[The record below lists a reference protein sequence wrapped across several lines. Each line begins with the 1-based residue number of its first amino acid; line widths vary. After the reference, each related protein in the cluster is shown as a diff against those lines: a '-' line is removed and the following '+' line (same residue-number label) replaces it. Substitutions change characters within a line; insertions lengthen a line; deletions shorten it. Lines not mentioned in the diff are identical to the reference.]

1 MKSLLTVLL
10 FLFAGI
16 HHCTAQDT
24 TIVLK
29 PDMYDKVVQAFNI
42 DEMEGWL
49 FKEGNDTA
57 WAKKDIEVNGWKRF
71 KPVELSAKQ
80 ADKTGRA
87 AGWFRIKIK
96 LDASLG
102 DTPLGIDLSTWAASD
117 IYINGELKT
126 SSGSTGQN
134 GKRYQEP
141 ASLHSHPKPVYL
153 YPGNEYLIA
162 MYVVDYLAPLP
173 PRRLKYEDKFD
184 THLINITGP
193 KYYSTVIKTIV
204 KWNSYTTLWFLVSA
218 ILSLLFWLL
227 AYQNPYEKNL
237 RLIAACTSFFALNM
251 LCISVRQF
259 GNNISYTKATVFKYL
274 ADLFF
279 ILYTLLMPL
288 ILAKI
293 FKRKITRFLKI
304 FLVAYFVISIAGLFL
319 AGDVW
324 GIAPLFG
331 LVTVC
336 IYYIISSWKTIK
348 GPPRVIAAGLILS
361 LLWALLFV
369 LLLVKYQSLIFLYAH
384 LFITGMYLSFP
395 LSLLVYV
402 AMRFKEI
409 MNEVRQNA
417 EQVVR
422 LSEEKKEQALKQQQ
436 LLEEEVARQTVE
448 LRTSLENLKSTQS
461 QLIQSEKMASLG
473 ELTAGIAHEIQ
484 NPLNFVNNFSEVN
497 KELLGEM
504 KDEMDKGNID
514 DAKAIACDVIANE
527 EKINHH
533 GKRADAI
540 VKGMLQ
546 HSRSSNGVKEPTDIN
561 ALADEYLRLAYYGL
575 RAKDKSFN
583 AIMKTDFDETIG
595 NIHIIPQD
603 IGRVIL
609 NLITNAFYVVNEKVK
624 QDIAGYEPTVEV
636 STKKMKDKVEVKVK
650 DNGNGIPQKILD
662 KIFQPFFTTKPT
674 GQGTGLGLSLS
685 YDIVKAHGGE
695 LTVKTE
701 ERIGS
706 TFIIH
711 LPAKEI

>member
-10 FLFAGI
+10 FLFAYI

-24 TIVLK
+24 TILLK
-29 PDMYDKVVQAFNI
+29 PDMYDKAVQVFNI
-42 DEMEGWL
+42 DEIEGWI

-71 KPVELSAKQ
+71 RPVEFSAKQ

-102 DTPLGIDLSTWAASD
+102 DIPLGIDLSTWVASD

-126 SSGSTGQN
+126 SSGNTGQN
-134 GKRYQEP
+134 GKPYQPP

-173 PRRLKYEDKFD
+173 PRRLKSENRWD

-193 KYYSTVIKTIV
+193 NYFSTVIKTIV
-204 KWNSYTTLWFLVSA
+204 KWNSYTTLWFSVCA

-227 AYQNPYEKNL
+227 AYQNPNEKNL

-251 LCISVRQF
+251 LFLSVRQF
-259 GNNISYTKATVFKYL
+259 GDNISYTKAMVCTYL
-274 ADLFF
+274 SGLFF
-279 ILYTLLMPL
+279 TLYTLLMPL

-293 FKRKITRFLKI
+293 FKRKITRVLKI
-304 FLVAYFVISIAGLFL
+304 FLVVYFVISIAGLFL
-319 AGDVW
+319 ADDIW
-324 GIAPLFG
+324 DITALFA

-336 IYYIISSWKTIK
+336 IYYIISSRKTMK
-348 GPPRVIAAGLILS
+348 GPSRAIAAGLLLS
-361 LLWALLFV
+361 LLWALLFFF
-369 LLLVKYQSLIFLYAH
+369 LVAKYQSPLFPYSPLIVTA
-384 LFITGMYLSFP
+384 MYLSFP

-422 LSEEKKEQALKQQQ
+422 LSEEKKEQALKQRK

-448 LRTSLENLKSTQS
+448 LRNSLENLKLTQS

-484 NPLNFVNNFSEVN
+484 NPLNFVNNFSDVN
-497 KELLGEM
+497 RELTAELEQ
-504 KDEMDKGNID
+504 EIDKGNYT
-514 DAKAIACDVIANE
+514 DAKAIAKDIRDNE

-546 HSRSSNGVKEPTDIN
+546 HSRSSSGQKEPTDIN
-561 ALADEYLRLAYYGL
+561 ALCDEYLRLAFHGL

-583 AIMKTDFDETIG
+583 AKFETHLDETVGKI
-595 NIHIIPQD
+595 NVMPQD
-603 IGRVIL
+603 IGRVVL
-609 NLITNAFYVVNEKVK
+609 NLINNAFYAVSERKKNGETDYEPMVIVTTKKEGEKVL
-624 QDIAGYEPTVEV
+624 IGI
-636 STKKMKDKVEVKVK
+636 K
-650 DNGNGIPQKILD
+650 DNGTGIPQKVLD

-695 LTVKTE
+695 LKVETREGEGTE
-701 ERIGS
+701 FTINL
-706 TFIIH
+706 H
-711 LPAKEI
+711 AHK